1 MGFGPSA
8 FRMGHRTM
16 RTRVG
21 EDDAEYEQRM
31 RIEKESERAS
41 KKCDARG
48 AESEDGSIAH
58 RQGQ

>member
-1 MGFGPSA
+1 
-8 FRMGHRTM
+8 M